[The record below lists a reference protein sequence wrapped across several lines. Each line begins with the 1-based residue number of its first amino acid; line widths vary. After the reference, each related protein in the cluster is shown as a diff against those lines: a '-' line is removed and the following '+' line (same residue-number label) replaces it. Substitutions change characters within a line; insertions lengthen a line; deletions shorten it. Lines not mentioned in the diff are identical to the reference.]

1 MPTPVGADR
10 LPQSTLS
17 PGTAMSDRE
26 MQLTGAEQLVVL
38 PDDGA
43 RVNLLT

>member
-1 MPTPVGADR
+1 
-10 LPQSTLS
+10 
-17 PGTAMSDRE
+17 MSDRE